1 MSRIVWAMC
10 GWHLNYEGK
19 HIHYEFP
26 SKWKMLSLITR
37 GKGEESL
44 MIHVF
49 LGKRYPPSSLPART
63 FYPLPPAL
71 NYSIFFSSSKNFKQ
85 WHTQKHWYCYFNH
98 CLSLFTAV
106 PPYLRGKDPIVS
118 VAKNVCVLPAEPQ
131 WCTGEEITAAGE
143 STRKGTLIS
152 IMRGCSTD

>member
-1 MSRIVWAMC
+1 MLLSDKIDWAIDYILIREIISQTHKPELINKIFSHIPQQLYPSSSSTFLLLTFSLFSSETWLWEKKKWADKMSRIVWAMC

-63 FYPLPPAL
+63 FYPLPPAF
-71 NYSIFFSSSKNFKQ
+71 NYSIFFSLSKK
-85 WHTQKHWYCYFNH
+85 
-98 CLSLFTAV
+98 L
-106 PPYLRGKDPIVS
+106 
-118 VAKNVCVLPAEPQ
+118 
-131 WCTGEEITAAGE
+131 
-143 STRKGTLIS
+143 
-152 IMRGCSTD
+152 

>member
-10 GWHLNYEGK
+10 GWHPNYEGK

-71 NYSIFFSSSKNFKQ
+71 NYSIFLSSSKNFKQ
-85 WHTQKHWYCYFNH
+85 WHTQKHWYCLFQPLSVTLH
-98 CLSLFTAV
+98 CCSPLFK
-106 PPYLRGKDPIVS
+106 GKRSDCIS
-118 VAKNVCVLPAEPQ
+118 RKECVCVTCRASMMH
-131 WCTGEEITAAGE
+131 WRGNYCSRGEHSQGDANLDNEG
-143 STRKGTLIS
+143 
-152 IMRGCSTD
+152 M